1 MKSSPLLVECLH
13 VCQQQSS
20 LWKCFRALGTLACL
34 QLITML
40 ACSVLLILPFHVKNL
55 MAFFAGK
62 TPAVGCIAVTTA
74 INMCARLVYYCG
86 VIGLCPLC
94 RRAPPPHEG
103 EIPLCGGWA
112 AQVLDPSLLGG
123 ETCEMMHLYQLVF
136 LLRTS
141 STAGSYSRLSSS
153 SVSPTSSHSVMS
165 NFPLAP

>member
-94 RRAPPPHEG
+94 RRAPPPPPMRGRSLFAGG
-103 EIPLCGGWA
+103 ELRKFWIPLYWGVRHVKWCTFTNSFSFSEQAPQQGINH
-112 AQVLDPSLLGG
+112 LCDPL
-123 ETCEMMHLYQLVF
+123 Q
-136 LLRTS
+136 
-141 STAGSYSRLSSS
+141 
-153 SVSPTSSHSVMS
+153 
-165 NFPLAP
+165 